1 MSGTKCSIY
10 GVIHFNRIKS
20 LISGYSFHCLC
31 VIQGAVEG
39 VAARSR
45 RRRSLD
51 NSSASSEDL
60 LGRSLELAGELGLV
74 SPDGLASLPQSVL
87 NFLSRQTMTQKKKF
101 RSKKVARMIQRKQSK

>member
-1 MSGTKCSIY
+1 MSSLSE
-10 GVIHFNRIKS
+10 IKIS
-20 LISGYSFHCLC
+20 TRCGKIELIFYLLLA
-31 VIQGAVEG
+31 QGAVEG

-51 NSSASSEDL
+51 NTSASSEDL
-60 LGRSLELAGELGLV
+60 LGRGLELVGEMGLV

-87 NFLSRQTMTQKKKF
+87 NFLSKQAMAQFEQKEKF